1 MKQQKIEKRIP
12 PKQVEIVDER
22 PQTVT
27 EETEEADET
36 SKVPV
41 RTVIYME
48 VGDMERERVLYLV
61 KQISSSYE
69 NSGGAH
75 YVLPVRHGR
84 ISGDI
89 AFESEWESV
98 VREVFEIREGQI
110 CLKNNA
116 QDVRIVREMI

>member
-22 PQTVT
+22 PQTVL
-27 EETEEADET
+27 EETDEV
-36 SKVPV
+36 SRIPV

-61 KQISSSYE
+61 KQISNSYE

-75 YVLPVRHGR
+75 YVLPVRHGK

-89 AFESEWESV
+89 AFEREWETV

-116 QDVRIVREMI
+116 QDVRIIRETI